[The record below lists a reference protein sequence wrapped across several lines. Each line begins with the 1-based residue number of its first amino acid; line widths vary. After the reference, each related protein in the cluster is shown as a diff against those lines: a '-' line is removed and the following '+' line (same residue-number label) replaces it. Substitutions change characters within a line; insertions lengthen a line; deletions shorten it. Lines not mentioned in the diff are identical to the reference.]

1 MPYAF
6 QLKGNVFQT
15 FLEGLSHN
23 AIPFIKCYSFI
34 KRFACLMEEQIPSS
48 NFPPDQ
54 QSLVGQITPE
64 QLEQLKAR
72 AREAAI
78 MQVYQQQQP
87 QAATPGKQPPQV
99 VYVRKPLTVAEGLLL
114 LLISCGIVFG
124 IQLGFNF
131 AVDTLSRIEIKMK

>member
-15 FLEGLSHN
+15 FLKGLSHN

-48 NFPPDQ
+48 NFPPEQ
-54 QSLVGQITPE
+54 QGLGGQITPE

-78 MQVYQQQQP
+78 MQTYQQQQP
-87 QAATPGKQPPQV
+87 QAAPPAGPPVQV
-99 VYVRKPLTVAEGLLL
+99 VYIKKPLTVAEGLLL
-114 LLISCGIVFG
+114 LLVSCGIVFG
-124 IQLGFNF
+124 AQLGFNF
-131 AVDTLSRIEIKMK
+131 ALDTLSRIEVKMK